1 MSIIRGAV
9 QFQGQKWGERMIVS
23 KLSDETGGFPLPR
36 KGSGTCC
43 LIVSQARPISLSFFC
58 DLIITLGS
66 GAFSTHHEAMARN
79 RNESM
84 MP

>member
-1 MSIIRGAV
+1 M
-9 QFQGQKWGERMIVS
+9 
-23 KLSDETGGFPLPR
+23 SDETAGFPLPG
-36 KGSGTCC
+36 KVCLTLC